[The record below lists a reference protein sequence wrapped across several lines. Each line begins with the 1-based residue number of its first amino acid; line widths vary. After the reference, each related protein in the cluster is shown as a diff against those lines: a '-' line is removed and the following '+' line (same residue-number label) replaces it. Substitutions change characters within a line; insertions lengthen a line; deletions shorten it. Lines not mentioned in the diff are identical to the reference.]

1 MQLARSPFFAKLL
14 GVVMLMS
21 ILTIAGCGGGGSGAT
36 SGKPG
41 SGVSLTVG
49 SKKDADGQL
58 LGEMYAQLLEN
69 QGYTVTRKLGA
80 GDTPFLDSAIKSG
93 AVDLYPEF
101 TGTALTVYKLPQT
114 QDPHAAYTSVSNYYA
129 QNFQLTWL
137 DAAFGLNDSYAICTS
152 QANATKFSLKSVADL
167 VAQNGKLKI
176 ASQSDG
182 LTAAVQPVE
191 QGYGVSF
198 GKIVSLDEQLSFAA
212 VTRGDVD
219 LMVCYTTDP
228 GIVTNNFVVLTDPKG
243 VFPNYNPAPVVR
255 NDALAKSAAIKTTLN
270 PLATKLTTD
279 SQVALIKQVSIDGK
293 TVHDV
298 AKTYLQ
304 QQGLISAS

>member
-1 MQLARSPFFAKLL
+1 MGSFRFSHLGKLL
-14 GVVMLMS
+14 GVVMLLS
-21 ILTIAGCGGGGSGAT
+21 ILTLAGCGGGGSGST

-41 SGVSLTVG
+41 AGVSLTVG

-69 QGYTVTRKLGA
+69 QGYTITRKLAA
-80 GDTPFLDSAIKSG
+80 GDTPFLNSAITSG
-93 AVDLYPEF
+93 VVDIYPEF
-101 TGTALTVYKLPQT
+101 TGTALTVNKLPQT
-114 QDPHAAYTSVSNYYA
+114 QDAHAAYTEVSNYYK
-129 QNFQLTWL
+129 QNTQLTWL

-152 QANATKFSLKSVADL
+152 QANATKYSLQSVADL

-182 LTAAVQPVE
+182 LDAAVHPVE
-191 QGYGVSF
+191 QGYGVTF
-198 GKIVSLDEQLSFAA
+198 AAIKSLDEQLSFAA

-228 GIVTNNFVVLTDPKG
+228 NIVTNNFVVLKDPKG

-255 NDALAKSAAIKTTLN
+255 NDALTKSAAIKDTLN
-270 PLATKLTTD
+270 PLAVKLTTD
-279 SQVALIKQVSIDGK
+279 SQVALIKQVSVDGK
-293 TVHDV
+293 TVHEV
-298 AKTYLQ
+298 AKAYLQ
-304 QQGLISAS
+304 QQGLIPA